1 MAPGR
6 HPLAPGAL
14 APGRRTLAPG
24 ALALV
29 AAGGAMGGLARHGIG
44 RAFPTAPGAFPTT
57 TLVINVV
64 GAFLLGTLL
73 TVLARRGTPDHRLRL
88 VLGVG
93 ALGAFTTFSTL
104 AVDVVRLGRSGRP
117 WLALADATVSVVA
130 GIAAVVAGHRVGRIG
145 ARARGGAPTT

>member
-1 MAPGR
+1 VTPEP
-6 HPLAPGAL
+6 HPLSA
-14 APGRRTLAPG
+14 G

-29 AAGGAMGGLARHGIG
+29 AAGGAVGGLARYGLG
-44 RAFPTAPGAFPTT
+44 RAFPTAPNAFPTT

-64 GAFLLGTLL
+64 GAFLLGALL
-73 TVLARRGTPDHRLRL
+73 TALARRSTPDHRLRL

-117 WLALADATVSVVA
+117 GLALANATVSVVA
-130 GIAAVVAGHRVGRIG
+130 GIAAVVAGHRVGQIG
-145 ARARGGAPTT
+145 ARARGGTRAP

>member
-1 MAPGR
+1 MTPR
-6 HPLAPGAL
+6 PHPLSA
-14 APGRRTLAPG
+14 G

-29 AAGGAMGGLARHGIG
+29 AAGGAVGGLARYGLG
-44 RAFPTAPGAFPTT
+44 RAFPTAPDAFPTT

-64 GAFLLGTLL
+64 GAFLLGALL

-117 WLALADATVSVVA
+117 GRALAAATVSVVA
-130 GIAAVVAGHRVGRIG
+130 GIAAVVAGHRAGRIG
-145 ARARGGAPTT
+145 ARARGGTRAP